1 MFNTRG
7 WIALGLLSVFAVPA
21 MAQSFRVQCP
31 TSTVTHPNPASN
43 NSEPTYV
50 GPTYTGTTGYGTTP
64 AHVNG
69 AIKCQQI
76 SGGDGYATM
85 GDGTQ
90 TYLFSFGPLSGLAS
104 IASGQPGTLPPSA
117 FNTRYDPTTTKGPLQ
132 PGDPAATVAPVTT
145 QFVPPLTPAQ
155 MTQLAGFYNGA
166 VGLDY
171 NVVNSVNVLNISE
184 TGTTVTVVEVTRERE
199 YDRYYQEVQRRIHRV
214 LVFPKIL
221 LLHLEQGET
230 VLSFSVRPGIASAL
244 RLMRPPTR
252 NLSAFAPDCSNSFA
266 SCSTSCS
273 GVVSRRPLAT

>member
-90 TYLFSFGPLSGLAS
+90 TYLFSFGPLSGLTD
-104 IASGQPGTLPPSA
+104 IANGLPGTQFPSV
-117 FNTRYDPTTTKGPLQ
+117 FNAVYPGATPLQ
-132 PGDPAATVAPVTT
+132 PGDPATSGVT
-145 QFVPPLTPAQ
+145 
-155 MTQLAGFYNGA
+155 YNGA
-166 VGLDY
+166 VGL
-171 NVVNSVNVLNISE
+171 V
-184 TGTTVTVVEVTRERE
+184 
-199 YDRYYQEVQRRIHRV
+199 
-214 LVFPKIL
+214 
-221 LLHLEQGET
+221 
-230 VLSFSVRPGIASAL
+230 
-244 RLMRPPTR
+244 
-252 NLSAFAPDCSNSFA
+252 PD
-266 SCSTSCS
+266 
-273 GVVSRRPLAT
+273 V